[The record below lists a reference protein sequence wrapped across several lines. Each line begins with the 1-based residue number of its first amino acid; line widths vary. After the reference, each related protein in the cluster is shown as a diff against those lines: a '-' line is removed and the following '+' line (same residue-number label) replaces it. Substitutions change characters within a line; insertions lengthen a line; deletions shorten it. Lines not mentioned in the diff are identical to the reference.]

1 MNQPNLPN
9 ATQTNAFFK
18 TGSRYNFEYS
28 LSKISEEKKKI
39 KVKESKNPFQFF
51 FFLIACITSF
61 KSSERT
67 VIFAPSSAFALSVR
81 LYSISL
87 FY

>member
-9 ATQTNAFFK
+9 ATQTNAFLK
-18 TGSRYNFEYS
+18 TGRRYNFEYS
-28 LSKISEEKKKI
+28 LKKYQKQTKKN
-39 KVKESKNPFQFF
+39 KVKESNKPFQ

-87 FY
+87 LY